1 MKRSNS
7 KHSFAWLNATQF
19 FGALNDNVFKLMVI
33 FFLVD
38 HLGFDRSAT
47 IGLAA
52 IVFVVPFLLFS
63 HAAGVL
69 ADRHSKQNIIFYS
82 KCAETALM
90 AAGLVAILLANPY
103 MLYALLFLMCVQSA
117 FFGPSKFGIIPEI
130 VREDELSRANSFLV
144 GLTYLA
150 IIIGTFVPSLFL
162 VMIFRNSYAGLATVC
177 IGISALGLVSS
188 TRIEKTESA
197 GSTKQRFTPLFVVE
211 IFKTLFGLRKDRYLF
226 ATLLSVAYFLFLGA
240 FIQQNTLLFGPEV
253 LGWDTTTSGYL
264 FPMAAVGIALGA
276 LVSGKLSGRSI
287 EFGVVPVGAIG
298 LSASCLLMGGAGT
311 LWATLLLVF
320 CIGLS
325 AGIFIVPLQSYVQHK
340 SPRDRLGEILACM
353 NFLNFTGVALAALLF
368 LLFTKGFGMT
378 AKGCFIVIGLMTAG
392 LAAAAFII
400 LPDFIIRFMILI
412 LTRITYRIRT
422 IGNENIPP
430 IDKPALLVCNH
441 VTWSDALIL
450 SATQQRRIRF
460 IMERSIYRNRW
471 LNPLFRLMRVI
482 PISANDPPHELEASI
497 QLAKQALSDG
507 ALVCIFPEQSLT
519 RNGNLLR
526 FKPGIAHILKGTDH
540 PLIPV
545 YIGGGWG
552 SVLSHY
558 YGRLLAR
565 LPSRR
570 CSITVI
576 FGKPQPAGAPMF
588 SVRKAVSELAKEY
601 FDTKKNKRRCLPFR
615 FIKTARRRFTKPAI
629 SDTTGKDLTFG
640 KALIASILLGN
651 EIGRITQGQDKVG
664 ILLPST
670 VGGALANIAIPM
682 IGKVPVNLNFTA
694 SSDAFNS
701 SIEQCGIKTVITARP
716 FIEKLAG
723 KCPEPDGAVYIEDL
737 LEGISHGAKIRAL
750 LKALF
755 APASAICRAQGRS
768 PDDTATIIFSS
779 GSTGQPKGIMLSH
792 HNIISN
798 VEAFGMLLRFSKDD
812 RTCGVLPFFH
822 SFGFTVTL
830 WGPLINGFQAHYH
843 PNPIDGAVI
852 TEMIREQK
860 LTMLF
865 ATPTFLLT
873 YMAKAKDD
881 DFISLR
887 WIITGAEKLKKN
899 LADKFELRF
908 GIRPMEGYGAT
919 ELSPCV
925 AVNLADFDI
934 GGYKQI
940 GHKDESVG
948 HPIPGVTAKVVHPDS
963 FEELGE
969 NEEGLLLVKG
979 PNVMQGYLGNPEKTA
994 EALSGD
1000 WYNTGDIARID
1011 SDGFIYLV
1019 DRLVRYSKIGGEMVP
1034 HLAVEEVLLHGLE
1047 AVGQIV
1053 YVTAAPDERKGEQ
1066 LVVLYT
1072 AEAGNAD
1079 KLRDLVKHSTLP
1091 NLWHPRRDNYFQ
1103 IDEMP
1108 TLGSGKL
1115 DMKQLKTIAADL
1127 VGNKAA
1133 GGRFRKEQQN
1143 DQNRR

>member
-38 HLGFDRSAT
+38 HLGYDRGAT
-47 IGLAA
+47 IGLAS

-69 ADRHSKQNIIFYS
+69 ADRYSKQNIIFYS
-82 KCAETALM
+82 KCAETTLM
-90 AAGLVAILLANPY
+90 VAGLIAILLASPY
-103 MLYALLFLMCVQSA
+103 MLYALLFLMCMQSA

-130 VREDELSRANSFLV
+130 VREDELSRANSFLI
-144 GLTYLA
+144 GLSYLA

-162 VMIFRNSYAGLATVC
+162 VTIFRNSYAGLATVC
-177 IGISALGLVSS
+177 IGISTLGLVSS
-188 TRIEKTESA
+188 SRIEETVPA
-197 GSTKQRFTPLFVVE
+197 GSTRQRFTPLFVVE

-264 FPMAAVGIALGA
+264 FPIAAVGIALGA

-287 EFGVVPVGAIG
+287 EFGVVPVGAVG
-298 LSASCLLMGGAGT
+298 LSLSCLLMGGAST
-311 LWATLLLVF
+311 LWAILLLVF

-325 AGIFIVPLQSYVQHK
+325 AGIFIVPLQAYVQHK
-340 SPRDRLGEILACM
+340 SPRNRLGEILACM

-378 AKGCFIVIGLMTAG
+378 AQSCFIVIGLMTAG
-392 LAAAAFII
+392 LALAAFII

-412 LTRITYRIRT
+412 LTRSIYRIRT
-422 IGNENIPP
+422 VGIENIRG
-430 IDKPALLVCNH
+430 IGSPALLVSNH

-460 IMERSIYRNRW
+460 IMERRIYRNRL

-482 PISANDPPHELEASI
+482 PISANDPPHQLEASI
-497 QLAKQALSDG
+497 QTARQALDDG
-507 ALVCIFPEQSLT
+507 ALVCVFPEQHLT
-519 RNGNLLR
+519 RNGNLLP
-526 FKPGIAHILKGTDH
+526 FKPGITHILKGTEH
-540 PLIPV
+540 PIIPV

-552 SVLSHY
+552 SALSHY
-558 YGRLLAR
+558 HGRLMSR
-565 LPSRR
+565 MPSRR
-570 CSITVI
+570 VHITVA
-576 FGKPQPAGAPMF
+576 FGAPLPADTTTYAA
-588 SVRKAVSELAKEY
+588 RLAVSELAQEY
-601 FDTKKNKRRCLPFR
+601 FDAKKDSTRLLPYQ
-615 FIKTARRRFTKPAI
+615 FIRTARRRFTKPAI
-629 SDTTGKDLTFG
+629 ADTTGKDLTFG
-640 KALIASILLGN
+640 KTLIASIMLGN
-651 EIGRITQGQDKVG
+651 EIKRITEGQDKIGV
-664 ILLPST
+664 LLPST
-670 VGGALANIAIPM
+670 AGGALANIAIPL
-682 IGKVPVNLNFTA
+682 IGKIPVNLNFTA
-694 SSDAFNS
+694 SEAAFHS

-716 FIEKLAG
+716 FMEKLAG
-723 KCPEPDGAVYIEDL
+723 RCPEPEGAVYIEDIL
-737 LEGISHGAKIRAL
+737 AGLSHGAKIRAL

-755 APASAICRAQGRS
+755 APASLLYPSRHVS
-768 PDDTATIIFSS
+768 PDDPATIIFSS
-779 GSTGQPKGIMLSH
+779 GSTGDPKGIMLSH
-792 HNIISN
+792 HNVLSN
-798 VEAFGMLLRFSKDD
+798 IDAFDMVLRFGKTD
-812 RTCGVLPFFH
+812 RVCGVLPFFH

-830 WGPLINGFQAHYH
+830 WAPLVTGVRVCYH

-852 TEMIREQK
+852 AEMVRENK
-860 LTMLF
+860 LTLLF

-873 YMAKAKDD
+873 YLSKAKEN
-881 DFISLR
+881 DFSSLR
-887 WIITGAEKLKKN
+887 LVVTGAEKLKKK
-899 LADKFELRF
+899 LADRFEARF
-908 GIRPMEGYGAT
+908 GIRPLEGYGAT
-919 ELSPCV
+919 ELSP
-925 AVNLADFDI
+925 AAAFNIADVTI
-934 GGYKQI
+934 SGIKQT
-940 GHKDESVG
+940 GAKDDSVG
-948 HPIPGVTAKVVHPDS
+948 HPLPGVTAKVVHPDS
-963 FEELGE
+963 FEELEE

-979 PNVMQGYLGNPEKTA
+979 PNVMQGYLGQQDKTA
-994 EALSGD
+994 EALNNG

-1034 HLAVEEVLLHGLE
+1034 HLAVEEVLLQGLE
-1047 AVGQIV
+1047 AVGQII

-1072 AEAGNAD
+1072 AEAGDAD
-1079 KLRDLVKHSTLP
+1079 QLRDLVKHSTLP

-1108 TLGSGKL
+1108 ALGSGKL
-1115 DMKQLKTIAADL
+1115 DMKQLKTIATERVEA
-1127 VGNKAA
+1127 KAS
-1133 GGRFRKEQQN
+1133 GGRFG
-1143 DQNRR
+1143 RREE